1 MILAILQARTSSSR
15 LPGKV
20 LKPILGKEMLL
31 RQIERIQY
39 SNMIDKLVVATSINA
54 SDDAIEKMCQDNN
67 IKVFRGDLNNVLDRF
82 CQCARQYNPKYVVRL
97 TGDCPL
103 ADWQVIDQ
111 TIQYYIKGKYDYVNN
126 RSKPAFPDGLDVE
139 VISYSA
145 LKSACDNAVLPLE
158 KEHVTLYVRHR
169 KDKFKLG
176 YYYSAKDLSHM
187 RWTVDEPEDFILV
200 EKIYKN
206 LYKNNPKFL
215 MKDVLELLNNEP
227 ELLKINSHI
236 GTSEGLKKSL
246 KEDEEFIKMNYKK
259 SEQLL
264 DRALKSIPLASQTF
278 SKSLTTY
285 PRGVSPFFIEK
296 GKGSKVWDVDGNEYI
311 DFVNSLA
318 AVTLGYCDEDVDKA
332 VQKQMK
338 NGVTFSLPHRLE
350 MEVAEKLIDIIPCA
364 EKVRFAKNGTDATS
378 ASIRIARAYTGKK
391 HIAVCGYHGW
401 QDWYIGSTTRDLGV
415 PKAVKDLTHKYEYNN
430 IESLE
435 KIFQEQELACVI
447 MEPMNVLYPK
457 DGFLEKVKKLTHENN
472 ALLIFDETVT
482 GFRYSLG
489 GAQELFR
496 ITPDLATFGKGM
508 ANGYPLS
515 AIVGSNEI
523 MQKVEDIFFSGT
535 FGGET
540 LSLAAANAV
549 IDKHKNH
556 NVIGHFVKIGKYLMK
571 QLQELLDEKDLND
584 IFIVSGHPSWSF
596 LQIKQQER
604 YTTFEIKTLFLQE
617 VFKRGILTLGSH
629 NISFSHTK
637 EDIDKL
643 IVVYTE
649 VLPMVKQHIDNQTL
663 LENIQAKV
671 LESLFKVR

>member
-1 MILAILQARTSSSR
+1 
-15 LPGKV
+15 
-20 LKPILGKEMLL
+20 
-31 RQIERIQY
+31 
-39 SNMIDKLVVATSINA
+39 
-54 SDDAIEKMCQDNN
+54 
-67 IKVFRGDLNNVLDRF
+67 
-82 CQCARQYNPKYVVRL
+82 
-97 TGDCPL
+97 
-103 ADWQVIDQ
+103 
-111 TIQYYIKGKYDYVNN
+111 
-126 RSKPAFPDGLDVE
+126 
-139 VISYSA
+139 
-145 LKSACDNAVLPLE
+145 
-158 KEHVTLYVRHR
+158 
-169 KDKFKLG
+169 
-176 YYYSAKDLSHM
+176 
-187 RWTVDEPEDFILV
+187 
-200 EKIYKN
+200 
-206 LYKNNPKFL
+206 
-215 MKDVLELLNNEP
+215 
-227 ELLKINSHI
+227 
-236 GTSEGLKKSL
+236 
-246 KEDEEFIKMNYKK
+246 MNYKI

-318 AVTLGYCDEDVDKA
+318 AVTLGYCDEDVDKT
-332 VQKQMK
+332 VQKQMQ

-378 ASIRIARAYTGKK
+378 ASIRIARAYTGKE

-415 PKAVKDLTHKYEYNN
+415 PKAVKEITHKFEYNN

-447 MEPMNVLYPK
+447 MEPMNVSYPK
-457 DGFLEKVKKLTHENN
+457 KGFLEKVKKLTHENN
-472 ALLIFDETVT
+472 ALLIFDETIT

-496 ITPDLATFGKGM
+496 ITPDFATFGKGI

-523 MQKVEDIFFSGT
+523 MQKMEDIFFSGT

-556 NVIGHFVKIGKYLMK
+556 DVIGHLVKIGKYLMK

-584 IFIVSGHPSWSF
+584 IFIVTGHPSWSF

-637 EDIDKL
+637 DDIDKL

-649 VLPMVKQHIDNQTL
+649 VLPMVKQHINNQTL